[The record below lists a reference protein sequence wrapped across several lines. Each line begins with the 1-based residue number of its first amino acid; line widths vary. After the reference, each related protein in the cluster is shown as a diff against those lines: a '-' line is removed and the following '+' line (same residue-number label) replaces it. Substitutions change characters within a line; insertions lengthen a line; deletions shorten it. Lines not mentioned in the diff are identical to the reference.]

1 MGSVGGPSHSRAA
14 NAALAFAVVAWV
26 ATRGCAIGG
35 FRILGGGGAM
45 SKYVVHLELVAVRVA
60 EASGELKAGQD
71 PISAMAAASLKLM
84 NDGPPAMLAG
94 PPPGVTL
101 RKSFP
106 VTAES
111 FAALCELLRRF
122 DELAER
128 GEGQHP

>member
-1 MGSVGGPSHSRAA
+1 
-14 NAALAFAVVAWV
+14 
-26 ATRGCAIGG
+26 
-35 FRILGGGGAM
+35 M

-101 RKSFP
+101 RKSL
-106 VTAES
+106 TAES
-111 FAALCELLRRF
+111 FAALCELLGRF
-122 DELAER
+122 DDLAER
-128 GEGQHP
+128 VECEHP